1 MNGKVKLIYE
11 RYWHK
16 RIKKSME
23 EDRGNKP
30 PNEIFETASLALRE
44 GEKILDVGCGD
55 GSFFHYIK
63 DKFRRL
69 YGIEIAKEAAG
80 TAKKQGI
87 TLSLTDLNLS
97 LPYKDNTFDA
107 VSCMEVIEHL
117 LDPYLLLSE
126 IYRVLQPNGQLV
138 LTTPNIRYFRNLYK
152 LIFKGIFPHTTP
164 DTFVWGGGH
173 LHFFTRKD
181 INGLLAEVGFK
192 RIQFFINQ
200 DQFFLSRKR
209 KLIRLL
215 IGEKI
220 FAEWFNGSITL
231 SAYKES

>member
-11 RYWHK
+11 QYWHK

-30 PNEIFETASLALRE
+30 PNEIFETASSALR
-44 GEKILDVGCGD
+44 GGKKVLDVGCGD
-55 GSFFHYIK
+55 GYFALYVK
-63 DKFRRL
+63 EKFGRT
-69 YGIEIAKEAAG
+69 YGAEIAQEAAHV
-80 TAKKQGI
+80 AQKQGLF
-87 TLSLTDLNLS
+87 TTVMDLNSSLS
-97 LPYKDNTFDA
+97 YKDNTFDT
-107 VSCMEVIEHL
+107 VTCLDVIEHL
-117 LDPYLLLSE
+117 LDPVSLLTE
-126 IYRVLQPNGQLV
+126 IYRVLMPDGQLV
-138 LTTPNIRYFRNLYK
+138 LTTPNIRYLRNLYK
-152 LIFKGIFPHTTP
+152 LIFKGKFPHTTP

-181 INGLLAEVGFK
+181 IYGLLAEVGFK
-192 RIQFFINQ
+192 RIEFFINR
-200 DQFFLSRKR
+200 DQFLLSRKR

-215 IGEKI
+215 IGERI